1 MLRTFW
7 RSIAASAL
15 ARSAERIVA
24 APESS
29 WFENLFAR
37 ICTGNLSALC
47 FLGQLHKPVHQRR
60 AREAKPKGLRQ
71 DEEDE
76 HVQVL
81 QEVRKEVWKEVQ
93 QDPWQWR
100 CQQAQGLGQV
110 VVLQEQEE
118 LEEEEQEEEAAARG
132 EGQPEEGESK
142 AKGCK
147 DTSGRR
153 KNKAERVRSEKY
165 SCSLFLEQPL

>member
-1 MLRTFW
+1 M
-7 RSIAASAL
+7 
-15 ARSAERIVA
+15 
-24 APESS
+24 
-29 WFENLFAR
+29 
-37 ICTGNLSALC
+37 
-47 FLGQLHKPVHQRR
+47 HQRR

-81 QEVRKEVWKEVQ
+81 QEVRQEVWQEVQ

-110 VVLQEQEE
+110 VVVQEEEE
-118 LEEEEQEEEAAARG
+118 LEEEEQKEEAAKRA
-132 EGQPEEGESK
+132 EGQQEEGESQ

-147 DTSGRR
+147 DTSGGR
-153 KNKAERVRSEKY
+153 KNKTERVCSGKKYYYYVFLTILNVFFPGVSRSLVQE
-165 SCSLFLEQPL
+165 SSPLGGQGDIRSSKVEE

>member
-1 MLRTFW
+1 M
-7 RSIAASAL
+7 S
-15 ARSAERIVA
+15 V
-24 APESS
+24 
-29 WFENLFAR
+29 
-37 ICTGNLSALC
+37 LC

-81 QEVRKEVWKEVQ
+81 QEVRKEVWQEVQ

-100 CQQAQGLGQV
+100 CQQTQGLGQV
-110 VVLQEQEE
+110 VVVQEEEE
-118 LEEEEQEEEAAARG
+118 LEEEEQEEAATRA
-132 EGQPEEGESK
+132 EGQQEEGESQ

-153 KNKAERVRSEKY
+153 KKKTERVNSRKNI
-165 SCSLFLEQPL
+165 LILFFLEQQLNVVSGVSHSLAQEL

>member
-1 MLRTFW
+1 M
-7 RSIAASAL
+7 
-15 ARSAERIVA
+15 
-24 APESS
+24 
-29 WFENLFAR
+29 
-37 ICTGNLSALC
+37 
-47 FLGQLHKPVHQRR
+47 HQRR

-81 QEVRKEVWKEVQ
+81 QEVRKEVWQEVQ

-100 CQQAQGLGQV
+100 CQQTQGLGQV
-110 VVLQEQEE
+110 VVVQEEEE
-118 LEEEEQEEEAAARG
+118 LEEEEQEEAATRA

-153 KNKAERVRSEKY
+153 KKKTERVNSRKNI
-165 SCSLFLEQPL
+165 LILFFLEQQLNVVSGVSHSLAQEL